1 MIEEKKQKVYAV
13 IRISITIIAMTI
25 LIIIGVKLMP
35 VIASLTTSEGQ
46 IAFENKVVQMGIKGP
61 LYILLIQILQMI
73 VAIIPGEPIEMIA
86 SICFGFWG
94 GLILCLVGFFIGS
107 FIIFTIVRKLGM
119 SFIQLFFSK
128 EKIDN
133 IKNKKY
139 FKSARKFEAAL
150 FIIFIIPGIP
160 KDIFLYV
167 AGLSPVSLKR
177 FLPLATFARLPALII
192 SNFAGSKISEGNI
205 WSAILL
211 YASTLIFGT
220 SVLYISSKLNK
231 NKQKENIL

>member
-1 MIEEKKQKVYAV
+1 
-13 IRISITIIAMTI
+13 
-25 LIIIGVKLMP
+25 
-35 VIASLTTSEGQ
+35 
-46 IAFENKVVQMGIKGP
+46 
-61 LYILLIQILQMI
+61 
-73 VAIIPGEPIEMIA
+73 
-86 SICFGFWG
+86 
-94 GLILCLVGFFIGS
+94 
-107 FIIFTIVRKLGM
+107 M

-128 EKIDN
+128 EKIEN

-150 FIIFIIPGIP
+150 FVIFIIPGIP

-205 WSAILL
+205 WSAVLL